1 MTKALCKNLVVTV
14 KFKGRDHYGALAALS
29 PIFDRTK
36 PRFARVK
43 QLAHN
48 KNEVTVMSSLR

>member
-1 MTKALCKNLVVTV
+1 V
-14 KFKGRDHYGALAALS
+14 KFKGRDQYGVLS
-29 PIFDRTK
+29 TLTPIFDRTK

-48 KNEVTVMSSLR
+48 KNEVTVMASLPTSGR